1 MPNPDNNLVEAN
13 KYKHKFHNIQKLLL
27 SLRRNTYIRIP
38 QVCAIVN
45 LSLRF
50 LLKKRIEKR

>member
-1 MPNPDNNLVEAN
+1 MPNPDNNRWRLI
-13 KYKHKFHNIQKLLL
+13 NISINFTISEIIIIFAQK
-27 SLRRNTYIRIP
+27 YIRIP